1 MWNKPI
7 DCNTTVRRL
16 REILLN
22 YLQAAEVSTWPG
34 GDGLTVEDVL
44 DFYPEA
50 VAAGD
55 VPDWQQL
62 LRRHPEVDP
71 ELHEWLAAKD
81 RWLFACRR
89 RLGASS
95 PKRGESTKEE

>member
-7 DCNTTVRRL
+7 DGNMTTMRF

-22 YLQAAEVSTWPG
+22 YLQAARVSTWPG

-50 VAAGD
+50 VAVGE

-62 LRRHPEVDP
+62 LRRHPELDP
-71 ELHEWLAAKD
+71 ELHEWLASKD
-81 RWLFACRR
+81 RWGFAFRR
-89 RLGASS
+89 QLGASS
-95 PKRGESTKEE
+95 PNLKE